1 MGRFGSGLNL
11 INIGAG
17 ECRNRLNFGL
27 VALAVGIVIAV
38 VFIFTGV
45 DDWWRVV
52 LFLPFWLGALGFFQS
67 MEKT

>member
-1 MGRFGSGLNL
+1 MGRFGSALNL
-11 INIGAG
+11 INIGVG
-17 ECRNRLNFGL
+17 ECRKRLNFGL

-45 DDWWRVV
+45 DGWWRVG